1 MTHRI
6 AAVSFLNSWPL
17 VDALA
22 GRDDVQLVTDV
33 PSQLSELLH
42 EDRADV
48 ALIPVIEWFRGAGSA
63 IVPGVALAT
72 GGPVDSVKL
81 FASVPPPEIRH
92 VAVDRGSRTSV
103 ALLRVLFAELWGVE
117 PDFKVAEP
125 QVNSLLD
132 EADAALVIGDRC
144 FAAEKRFRDE
154 GLLGGA
160 GVHEIDLG
168 ETWRQMTGLPFV
180 FAVWVVGDG
189 FALRSDAAEREAL
202 TWLLQDAK
210 AVGLARIDALADR
223 AVVEGRLGPGGAFGR
238 EAIIHYFRESM
249 CYDLG
254 AQELAGLQRFH
265 RLCVKHR
272 IIPDGRGVDPAVLI
286 GLEGT
291 SR

>member
-223 AVVEGRLGPGGAFGR
+223 AVAEGRLGPGGSRSR
-238 EAIIHYFRESM
+238 EAVIHYFRESM
-249 CYDLG
+249 SYDLG
-254 AQELAGLQRFH
+254 AEELAGLRRFH
-265 RLCVKHR
+265 RLCVEHR
-272 IIPDGRGVDPAVLI
+272 IIPAGRGLDPADLT
-286 GLEGT
+286 GLEGS

>member
-223 AVVEGRLGPGGAFGR
+223 AVAEGRLGPGGSRSR

-254 AQELAGLQRFH
+254 ARELAGLQRFH

>member
-202 TWLLQDAK
+202 TRLLQDAK

-223 AVVEGRLGPGGAFGR
+223 AVAEGRLGPGGSRSR
-238 EAIIHYFRESM
+238 EAVIHYFRESM

>member
-22 GRDDVQLVTDV
+22 DRDDVRLVADV
-33 PSQLSELLH
+33 PSQLPELLH

-48 ALIPVIEWFRGAGSA
+48 ALVPVVEWFRGAGA
-63 IVPGVALAT
+63 EIVPGVALAT

-117 PDFKVAEP
+117 PDFKVAVP
-125 QVNSLLD
+125 RVDTLLD

-154 GLLGGA
+154 GVLGD
-160 GVHEIDLG
+160 GVHETDLG
-168 ETWRQMTGLPFV
+168 DTWRQMTGLPFV
-180 FAVWVVGDG
+180 FAVWVMGEG
-189 FALRSDAAEREAL
+189 FVSRSTPAQRERL
-202 TWLLQDAK
+202 IGVLQDAK
-210 AVGLARIDALADR
+210 AAGLGRIDALADR
-223 AVVEGRLGPGGAFGR
+223 AVAEGRLGPGGSGER
-238 EAIIHYFRESM
+238 EAVVHYFRESM

-254 AQELAGLQRFH
+254 EQELAGLRRFR
-265 RLCVKHR
+265 RLCVEHR
-272 IIPDGRGVDPAVLI
+272 IIPQGRDIEIAAPA
-286 GLEGT
+286 GPEGS

>member
-223 AVVEGRLGPGGAFGR
+223 AVAEGRLGPGGSRSR

-249 CYDLG
+249 CYELG
-254 AQELAGLQRFH
+254 ARELAGLQRFH

>member
-223 AVVEGRLGPGGAFGR
+223 AVAEGRLGPGGSRSR
-238 EAIIHYFRESM
+238 EAVIHYFRESM

>member
-223 AVVEGRLGPGGAFGR
+223 AVAEGRLGPGGSRSR